1 MGYWCFLS
9 PPNQSWICVSGKTE
23 TNNTR
28 WQSLWSGCLTW
39 CSLQALNIWVFLLS
53 SSHFPLLRLWSSCV
67 VSDACAQLIVPL
79 SLSHFSGAGCQ
90 RGSVLQWLLHESGS
104 CWGSIVSKYSAYPS
118 LLRTFTP
125 LNDSPPLLREVFLA
139 AAWQLLAVTALLALM
154 PAMLWVQLGLP
165 FLYQWVPCSFF
176 QRTGEAT
183 EKLLCLKCNYLQET
197 LNKGAL
203 LLTAWNLWKDL
214 HCFSKSCSCVP
225 GSAGCSSLG
234 SVFSI
239 TLSLM
244 RSEEPSPNP
253 WLHSVVV
260 WRTSCSYAMQCI
272 CHWALLCE
280 EDWIH
285 PDTRYFSG
293 FCSAV

>member
-104 CWGSIVSKYSAYPS
+104 CWGGIVSEYSAYPS

-176 QRTGEAT
+176 QRTGR
-183 EKLLCLKCNYLQET
+183 LQ
-197 LNKGAL
+197 
-203 LLTAWNLWKDL
+203 
-214 HCFSKSCSCVP
+214 KSCFVWSVITYKKHLTRVH
-225 GSAGCSSLG
+225 CSSLLEIFERICTAFLKAAPVCLG
-234 SVFSI
+234 ALDALVWGQSFS
-239 TLSLM
+239 
-244 RSEEPSPNP
+244 
-253 WLHSVVV
+253 
-260 WRTSCSYAMQCI
+260 
-272 CHWALLCE
+272 
-280 EDWIH
+280 
-285 PDTRYFSG
+285 
-293 FCSAV
+293 